1 MARET
6 LEWALKYARHGWRV
20 FPLVPDGKTPLARL
34 APHGVNDAT
43 TDAATIRKWFAA
55 EPTANLGIACGVGD
69 CGPYVVDV
77 DAPNGGHKNDGADS
91 LAAAGIDLPPTL
103 TATTPNGGRHFYY
116 GLVTPPR
123 ADQLRNCANVNGL
136 AGVDIRTAGGY
147 VVAPPSSIGGKAYQ
161 FENWKER
168 GALAEFP
175 AVLYRKERTQE
186 AQAAESPAPPT
197 DAPRDHPPTGRP
209 DTRERARRY
218 LVSCDAAIS
227 GQGGHAATIH
237 AAHALVVGF
246 GLDADTALG
255 LLMSDFNPRC
265 VPPWTEKE
273 LRHKVESA
281 RANPQ
286 RPLGYLLA
294 ADGAGVDGR
303 TERDDL
309 DALGAEVAERMLAT
323 QGQDAAQATPD
334 ELAARYARRRAL
346 ADFPDPV
353 PEEENPRALFKGG
366 WLRKGGG
373 ALFVS
378 VSGAGK
384 SVAATQFAAC
394 FALGRPWMGIEPL
407 RPLRIAVYQWEDDAD
422 EVADFRENI
431 RRGLLAAGWTH
442 EEVARALSRITY
454 HDVTGLVGDS
464 FLAYLVYAQGRD
476 MADLLIL
483 NPLQSF
489 AGCDLTKNNELSDL
503 LRAKLDPILRN
514 ENAPCGCIIVHH
526 TNKVPTNGRERRD
539 WLGDNSAAYAGAGG
553 AELVNW
559 ARPVLTLRPHE
570 NASGYYDLIAAK
582 RGKRLGWK
590 DADGNPTLIKPIA
603 HTEGLMFWREVSPD
617 ELDAIGTTR
626 QACDDAKRGEV
637 LELCRIYGKPFASG
651 EALVASVVAKGI
663 AKKTLAHKLV
673 KECVERGEL
682 NKRKCES
689 GNRYMIGTP
698 EQMYAGGDE
707 RQNTGEEEPD
717 QRALMPWERRT
728 QKHLSDLPR

>member
-1 MARET
+1 MERDT
-6 LEWALKYARHGWRV
+6 LEWALKYAAHGWRV
-20 FPLVPDGKTPLARL
+20 LPLVPDGKTPLARL
-34 APHGVNDAT
+34 APHGAKDAT
-43 TDAATIRKWFAA
+43 TDAATIRKWLAA
-55 EPTANLGIACGVGD
+55 EPAANIGIACGVGD

-77 DAPNGGHKNDGADS
+77 DAPHGGHKSDGADS
-91 LAAAGIDLPPTL
+91 LSAAGIELPPTL

-116 GLVTPPR
+116 GLVSPPE
-123 ADQLRNCANVNGL
+123 ANQLRNCANVNGL
-136 AGVDIRTAGGY
+136 LGVDVRTTGGY
-147 VVAPPSSIGGKAYQ
+147 VVAPPSVIGGRAYQ
-161 FENWKER
+161 FENWRER

-175 AVLYRKERTQE
+175 SALYAKERP
-186 AQAAESPAPPT
+186 QAAPVATPPAAPVRETPPE
-197 DAPRDHPPTGRP
+197 RRRP
-209 DTRERARRY
+209 DAIERARRY
-218 LVSCDAAIS
+218 LASCDAAIS

-246 GLDADTALG
+246 GLDADTSLG

-265 VPPWTEKE
+265 VPPWTEQE

-286 RPLGYLLA
+286 RPLGYLLS
-294 ADGAGVDGR
+294 ADGADGDGG
-303 TERDDL
+303 TERDEL
-309 DALGAEVAERMLAT
+309 DALGEKLTGRMLAAHGT
-323 QGQDAAQATPD
+323 EAAQATPD
-334 ELAARYARRRAL
+334 GLAARYALRRTL
-346 ADFPDPV
+346 ADFPAPV
-353 PEEENPRALFKGG
+353 PEDENPRALFKGG

-407 RPLRIAVYQWEDDAD
+407 RPLRVAVYQWEDDAD

-442 EEVARALSRITY
+442 EEVARALARITY

-489 AGCDLTKNNELSDL
+489 AGCDLTKNNELSKL
-503 LRAKLDPILRN
+503 LRADLDPILRN
-514 ENAPCGCIIVHH
+514 PDAPCGCIVVHH
-526 TNKVPTNGRERRD
+526 TNKVPTNGKERRD

-559 ARPVLTLRPHE
+559 ARAVLTLRPHE
-570 NASGYYDLIAAK
+570 SASGYYDLVAAK

-590 DADGNPTLIKPIA
+590 DADGNATLIKPVA
-603 HTEGLMFWREVSPD
+603 HTEGLMFWREVPPD
-617 ELDAIGTTR
+617 ELAAIGTAR
-626 QACDDAKRGEV
+626 QICDDAKRREV
-637 LELCRIYGKPFASG
+637 LELCRTYGKPFDSC
-651 EALVASVVAKGI
+651 EALCAAIVEKGV
-663 AKKTLAHKLV
+663 AKKTAAHNLV
-673 KECVERGEL
+673 NGCIAHGEL
-682 NKRKCES
+682 VKRKCES

-698 EQMYAGGDE
+698 EQMGGQE
-707 RQNTGEEEPD
+707 ARQTAEVEDAEIDPYS
-717 QRALMPWERRT
+717 LMPWER
-728 QKHLSDLPR
+728 